1 MRHASNQQEFINNTK
16 ISDQTLKQFISTVDS
31 SKISLENY
39 QSYLQST
46 GKTTSKFGST
56 LKNIGGTILSSLANA
71 GIGMLIGVAVNGI
84 VSLIDYLV
92 VTKKEIKEM
101 AQAAQS
107 NIDTVRSNF
116 DNLSSTVESVGD
128 TYARLRQGVQQ
139 TNSEIKNIDLSQSD
153 YEEFLSV
160 SNQIA
165 ELSPELISGYD
176 AQGNAILNL
185 KGDYDSI
192 ISSLDT
198 FIEKQRESMNLE
210 IAENLPDLFKGVKQ
224 DSDDYLKEI
233 DEYSQQIS
241 SLKEAYAS
249 LNDPGFL
256 ENFENGI
263 LQFQEQ
269 DSHKFSLLATEY
281 NELLKSLGLNKYIN
295 GNVTPTNLEKGSYFV
310 DFSSAPKEEI
320 QRAMSELSSIATE
333 YQVQIGDLTDQ
344 VQQTTQKN
352 AENWASLKDEMFAAL
367 SVDDSYKILSDQAR
381 SDVQSIINN
390 MDWGS
395 LMSNNDIS
403 EWSDLESWIDDNILS
418 LFSGDNAASIQQAIA
433 KAFDLQDA
441 LKSGEKSIGEYQK
454 EISSILDSFDDL
466 DDATKDAI
474 EVSLEFTGEDGAD
487 LDTMINNVKGK
498 LSDEFDGMVGSMS
511 YDDLVF
517 AYQIENTGEM
527 TWDELLEKI
536 QETKNLSNIPTLDL
550 LAQSA
555 SVTESSITALTSALS
570 EQNSAGN
577 ISSETYDSLI
587 AANSDYTKAIEYTA
601 TGIQL
606 NADKAKALTKANAE
620 LADAQIK
627 AAKAN
632 DVAKYKENAE
642 AIDKYTE
649 SLKNASNAGERDAI
663 QARIDVLQSENTA
676 LEANIQQ
683 YDQLTASLRALT
695 STYNAWMT
703 ARSSS
708 NEGDMYDNIFSGI
721 EETKDLYD
729 KGLVGTD
736 DFRAFVDLMT
746 YQDMSTASAGE
757 LVDAYEKA
765 RDNFSLFFTEGSEGC
780 RNFLNR
786 VHELNEEWAHI
797 NENGEWEIDFGK
809 GGDEDVAEALGISV
823 DAVQAALKKLRDYG
837 FEVNLDFDDEGQ
849 SLDELVSKMEDG
861 SSAAEI
867 LQDAIEG
874 IDSSSLS
881 TEDWSNLTTAIQ
893 EARDA
898 VVAYQNQ
905 QLEQQYQD
913 GNLNID
919 EVQENID
926 KFIEAQ
932 RVLAET
938 QNSLSPTTNILDN
951 GSFSHALADV
961 QEAQEYL
968 ESLPEEIK
976 EQLNIDPNE
985 WAERIMNGEEFD
997 VDINTSTAVS
1007 DLDALKIAAQQAY
1020 SVMME
1025 DPTADNIA
1033 NFQRYESLLSDLPD
1047 AIQTSMYLDISQP
1060 ENAFTNFQQMAAD
1073 YQAAI
1078 AVINKSEFGNV
1089 TVDTTQLDNAYQVL
1103 ENISSVM
1110 YNLPDNIQTQLNIQG
1125 LSQEEILSKLQANE
1139 ITIPTELQT
1148 PDTTAATAEV
1158 DSFVSYAQSQH
1169 PIINIDANLAS
1180 AKQAVAAWTPIGKTI
1195 TINANIRP
1203 TGATNLVQANGTAHA
1218 DGTVGH
1224 SLRSDFVR
1232 KHHPIVHQAYYGGD
1246 WGIPYDQ
1253 TALVGEIGPE
1263 LLVRDGK
1270 WQLIGQRGTGFQG
1283 LKRGDIIFNS
1293 AQTEQIFK
1301 NGWVTGRGKSIGFN
1315 SHAMGTVNPRS
1326 FNNAFSSGSGMFY
1339 GGASSSNGYHAV
1351 TSASSSNK
1359 TSSSKKTS
1367 SSSSSKKEAD
1377 DFSESLDE
1385 IEIKIDRIE
1394 RAISQLD
1401 LKASSAF
1408 RTWTT
1413 RAEAL
1418 GQQMSKVAEE
1428 IDIQQQGYDRYL
1440 QQANSVGLSAD
1451 WVDKIQNGKID
1462 IETIT
1467 DEDLYDKIQE
1477 YQQW

>member
-1 MRHASNQQEFINNTK
+1 MSYLVDTLIETQNEASQKAQDSAKAYE
-16 ISDQTLKQFISTVDS
+16 STVS
-31 SKISLENY
+31 EIQNIETE
-39 QSYLQST
+39 LQST
-46 GKTTSKFGST
+46 QARIAELNAQGPLTLIEQQELADLQTTNDELERQLALKQAIASEEGKDAAKSA
-56 LKNIGGTILSSLANA
+56 ANA
-71 GIGMLIGVAVNGI
+71 LQKKSVYVNDASYNGI
-84 VSLIDYLV
+84 NINDPEYSQHAGTLAVDRID
-92 VTKKEIKEM
+92 
-101 AQAAQS
+101 AAQYYMQMIDKIEQ
-107 NIDTVRSNF
+107 NIIDIENKLIQETNKARKIQLNTSLSAQEKALQSYQEDLTEIMNSLQEDASYLLENPDGYEDIVQRYNELSDLYVSWTKGSDALASQKITDIF
-116 DNLSSTVESVGD
+116 SKDEFKDLKDELVDLSKTGKLSVQKIEKEFPDLARACDNAGLSIE
-128 TYARLRQGVQQ
+128 
-139 TNSEIKNIDLSQSD
+139 DLSQELFALASD
-153 YEEFLSV
+153 MPTEST
-160 SNQIA
+160 S
-165 ELSPELISGYD
+165 
-176 AQGNAILNL
+176 AIPAL
-185 KGDYDSI
+185 DSI
-192 ISSLDT
+192 S
-198 FIEKQRESMNLE
+198 
-210 IAENLPDLFKGVKQ
+210 
-224 DSDDYLKEI
+224 
-233 DEYSQQIS
+233 
-241 SLKEAYAS
+241 
-249 LNDPGFL
+249 
-256 ENFENGI
+256 
-263 LQFQEQ
+263 
-269 DSHKFSLLATEY
+269 
-281 NELLKSLGLNKYIN
+281 
-295 GNVTPTNLEKGSYFV
+295 
-310 DFSSAPKEEI
+310 
-320 QRAMSELSSIATE
+320 
-333 YQVQIGDLTDQ
+333 
-344 VQQTTQKN
+344 
-352 AENWASLKDEMFAAL
+352 
-367 SVDDSYKILSDQAR
+367 
-381 SDVQSIINN
+381 
-390 MDWGS
+390 
-395 LMSNNDIS
+395 
-403 EWSDLESWIDDNILS
+403 
-418 LFSGDNAASIQQAIA
+418 
-433 KAFDLQDA
+433 
-441 LKSGEKSIGEYQK
+441 
-454 EISSILDSFDDL
+454 
-466 DDATKDAI
+466 
-474 EVSLEFTGEDGAD
+474 
-487 LDTMINNVKGK
+487 
-498 LSDEFDGMVGSMS
+498 
-511 YDDLVF
+511 
-517 AYQIENTGEM
+517 
-527 TWDELLEKI
+527 
-536 QETKNLSNIPTLDL
+536 
-550 LAQSA
+550 QSA
-555 SVTESSITALTSALS
+555 SNAESSISALNAALS
-570 EQNSAGN
+570 EQNSSGS
-577 ISSETYDSLI
+577 ISAETHESLI
-587 AANSDYTKAIEYTA
+587 SANSDYSNAIEYTA

-606 NADKAKALTKANAE
+606 NADKAKLLTKANVE
-620 LADAQIK
+620 LATAQIK

-632 DVAKYKENAE
+632 DVTKYKENTE
-642 AIDKYTE
+642 AIEKYTE
-649 SLKNASNAGERDAI
+649 ALEKTTNAGEREAI
-663 QARIDVLQSENTA
+663 QSRIDSLQAENTA
-676 LEANIQQ
+676 LAANVQQ

-695 STYNAWMT
+695 STYNTWMT
-703 ARSSS
+703 ARGSS

-849 SLDELVSKMEDG
+849 SLDELVEKMEDG

-867 LQDAIEG
+867 LQDAIEN

-919 EVQENID
+919 EIQENID

-932 RVLAET
+932 RVLAEK

-951 GSFSHALADV
+951 DSFSQALADV

-997 VDINTSTAVS
+997 VDIDTSTAVS

-1169 PIINIDANLAS
+1169 PIINIDANLTS

-1218 DGTVGH
+1218 DGTVGR
-1224 SLRSDFVR
+1224 SLRSDYVR
-1232 KHHPIVHQAYYGGD
+1232 KHYPIVHQAYYGGD

-1263 LLVRDGK
+1263 LLV
-1270 WQLIGQRGTGFQG
+1270 F
-1283 LKRGDIIFNS
+1283 
-1293 AQTEQIFK
+1293 
-1301 NGWVTGRGKSIGFN
+1301 
-1315 SHAMGTVNPRS
+1315 
-1326 FNNAFSSGSGMFY
+1326 
-1339 GGASSSNGYHAV
+1339 
-1351 TSASSSNK
+1351 
-1359 TSSSKKTS
+1359 
-1367 SSSSSKKEAD
+1367 
-1377 DFSESLDE
+1377 
-1385 IEIKIDRIE
+1385 
-1394 RAISQLD
+1394 
-1401 LKASSAF
+1401 
-1408 RTWTT
+1408 
-1413 RAEAL
+1413 
-1418 GQQMSKVAEE
+1418 
-1428 IDIQQQGYDRYL
+1428 
-1440 QQANSVGLSAD
+1440 
-1451 WVDKIQNGKID
+1451 
-1462 IETIT
+1462 
-1467 DEDLYDKIQE
+1467 
-1477 YQQW
+1477 